1 MKVLTVLLGKK
12 KKKKKILGQTFSS
25 CCAFMFSTNRNLE
38 SELVFL
44 RQVMLLLEIQS
55 R

>member
-1 MKVLTVLLGKK
+1 MKVLTVLLE
-12 KKKKKILGQTFSS
+12 KKKKILGQTFSS